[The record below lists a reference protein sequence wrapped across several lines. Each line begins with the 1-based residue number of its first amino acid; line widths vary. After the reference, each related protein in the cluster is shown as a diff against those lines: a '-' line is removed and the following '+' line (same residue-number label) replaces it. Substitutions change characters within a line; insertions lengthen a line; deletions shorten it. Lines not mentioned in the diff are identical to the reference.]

1 MTHAALVSILLP
13 VYNAG
18 IYLQESVESILKQTY
33 TEFELLI
40 LDDGS
45 TDGCSD
51 FFKSDYRRTYSLD

>member
-1 MTHAALVSILLP
+1 MTHAALVSILLL

-45 TDGCSD
+45 TDGCFD

>member
-45 TDGCSD
+45 TDGCTD
-51 FFKSDYRRTYSLD
+51 FLNQ